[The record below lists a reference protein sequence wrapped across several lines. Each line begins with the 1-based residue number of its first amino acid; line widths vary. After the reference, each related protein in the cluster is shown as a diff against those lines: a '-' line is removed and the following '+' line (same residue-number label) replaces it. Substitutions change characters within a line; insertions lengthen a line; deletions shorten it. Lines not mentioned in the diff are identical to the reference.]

1 MNLWN
6 LFGKNPKELFLE
18 FTPLGSHWRV
28 VTWNFDLDSP
38 LDRQWTVEVQGPRS
52 KVMTWRKSKKEEL
65 FFFENEKL
73 VTKKKINRPSD
84 DLKSL
89 MNLSLHSTIKYSLEK
104 NRDFMLA
111 PVSGAT
117 AMDFQSEAKALQWIQ
132 ASFGTL
138 KMALEG
144 MSKQKDLILTGAF
157 FSGVVPDGKEEVLR
171 VIAFNLDIFYYLRTD
186 QSLQIVVF
194 NDKDQGHGKSK
205 TPTFQQI
212 IKVTKPQFYDEIT
225 KLLLDLANVGEI
237 V

>member
-1 MNLWN
+1 
-6 LFGKNPKELFLE
+6 
-18 FTPLGSHWRV
+18 
-28 VTWNFDLDSP
+28 
-38 LDRQWTVEVQGPRS
+38 
-52 KVMTWRKSKKEEL
+52 MTWRKSKKEEL

-73 VTKKKINRPSD
+73 VTKKKINKQSD

-104 NRDFMLA
+104 NRDFMLS

-117 AMDFQSEAKALQWIQ
+117 AIDFQSEAKALQWIQ

-157 FSGVVPDGKEEVLR
+157 FSGVVPEGKDEVLR

-237 V
+237 I